1 MILFSSLPQMA
12 VGRVQPPTQFVAGL
26 FPGDKST
33 RHETYHL
40 HPPSAKVMN
49 AWNYTSTALYVLLAP
64 TGTPLPFRYSFMCY
78 VLIAR
83 ANGIRLFV
91 VILLAHTIRCLVS
104 ASTIVLAVVIIII
117 IIVVVIII
125 NIIVVVIVLF
135 CLETRLR
142 PFFTI
147 LLFSRRLHL
156 CLHFFCLFCISS
168 LVWYPQWP
176 FSDVFIL

>member
-40 HPPSAKVMN
+40 HSPSAEVMN

-64 TGTPLPFRYSFMCY
+64 TGTPLPLRYSFMCY

-91 VILLAHTIRCLVS
+91 VILLAHTVRCLVF
-104 ASTIVLAVVIIII
+104 ASTIVLVVVIIVIIII
-117 IIVVVIII
+117 
-125 NIIVVVIVLF
+125 IIVVVIVLF
-135 CLETRLR
+135 CLETSFR
-142 PFFTI
+142 PLFTI

-156 CLHFFCLFCISS
+156 CLHFFRLFCISS